1 MITFKQFLLER
12 APNGYTPPA
21 QELVAFVLDNLD
33 VEEIKSYRG
42 KYFDSSN
49 VFQLRFKPKVAGAVK
64 NDDLVT
70 LIKSPQAKKLGIKD
84 IKTGVNTGNSG
95 KFKGTTFTFKTL
107 PFELIL
113 GAGQNEGEKFEKEV
127 LTAMQDYVKGKPNDL
142 AESAFTALEDLDIG
156 FSPDEIDTVKA
167 RTGSTSR
174 VDATP
179 EEMGKIIA
187 DIIVEMND
195 GTEFYLSVKN
205 QSGDTVGQFGLVNTF
220 REDFTVDTSTKEWK
234 MLVKP
239 LNLDVKKI
247 EAGFNAYV
255 NKEELSKQEVTNS
268 GAASTAVVDLF
279 KRFFGIGYV
288 YLRQKSEKFV
298 AVFIDDEFL
307 DNKLLSGLKITEI
320 RYPNVDRKQ
329 VSIFAQ
335 SSSTKFKLELRNA
348 KGGVKPAQIQ
358 LKILSTT
365 LEEMK

>member
-1 MITFKQFLLER
+1 MEDASET
-12 APNGYTPPA
+12 A
-21 QELVAFVLDNLD
+21 Q
-33 VEEIKSYRG
+33 
-42 KYFDSSN
+42 
-49 VFQLRFKPKVAGAVK
+49 PWC
-64 NDDLVT
+64 
-70 LIKSPQAKKLGIKD
+70 
-84 IKTGVNTGNSG
+84 
-95 KFKGTTFTFKTL
+95 
-107 PFELIL
+107 
-113 GAGQNEGEKFEKEV
+113 KE
-127 LTAMQDYVKGKPNDL
+127 D
-142 AESAFTALEDLDIG
+142 
-156 FSPDEIDTVKA
+156 
-167 RTGSTSR
+167 RSR
-174 VDATP
+174 
-179 EEMGKIIA
+179 
-187 DIIVEMND
+187 
-195 GTEFYLSVKN
+195 
-205 QSGDTVGQFGLVNTF
+205 
-220 REDFTVDTSTKEWK
+220 
-234 MLVKP
+234 
-239 LNLDVKKI
+239 
-247 EAGFNAYV
+247 FNAYV